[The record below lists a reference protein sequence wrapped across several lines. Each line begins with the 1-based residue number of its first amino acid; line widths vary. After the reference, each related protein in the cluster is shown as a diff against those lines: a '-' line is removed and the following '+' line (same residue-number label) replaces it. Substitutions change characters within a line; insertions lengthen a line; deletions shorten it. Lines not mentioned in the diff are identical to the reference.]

1 MKYEKKLI
9 FVMIGTIM
17 FGLFLQYIVNNIS
30 DITGAV
36 TGVASVQV
44 AGITSIILTTNNVN
58 FGLVDPG
65 GFYDTLD
72 DFPFPFVI
80 ENTGNVPLNI
90 SIGRSENS
98 TALFS
103 GSGGGDN
110 TLSFQFMPGIAE
122 NNAYD
127 TVCSPSNWTNIPG
140 TDPILAVC
148 KLKHQNAKDSVQI
161 ELRIAVPL
169 DEPVGTKSETLNF
182 IGYQA

>member
-1 MKYEKKLI
+1 ML
-9 FVMIGTIM
+9 
-17 FGLFLQYIVNNIS
+17 GLFLHVINNIS

-44 AGITSIILTTNNVN
+44 AGITSITLTTNNVN

-65 GFYDTLD
+65 GVYDTLD

-80 ENTGNVPLNI
+80 ENTGNVKANI
-90 SIGRSENS
+90 TIARSANS

-103 GSGGGDN
+103 GTGGGDD

-122 NNAYD
+122 NDAYD
-127 TVCSPSNWTNIPG
+127 TVCSPSNWTNVPG
-140 TDPILAVC
+140 TTPVLAVC
-148 KLKHQNAKDSVQI
+148 KLNHQTPKDSVQI
-161 ELRIAVPL
+161 ELMIVVPL
-169 DEPVGTKSETLNF
+169 DEPIGTKSETLNF